1 MSILPTYTHIVNN
14 RLKHTYLSF
23 DDEGN
28 LIIKSPKVSRKY
40 LEMLLLKKSAWI
52 NQSKEKILQKK
63 GRALD
68 FSKEGT
74 LYFYGKAYPLMLEE
88 HTKKRSKLIFTE
100 DRFILYYSNYD
111 EAVFQR
117 HIDNFYKAQAKE
129 GIPPLVEA
137 WSVTMGLTY
146 SSLSFRKTKRQ
157 WGSCSGKNSLSF
169 NTMMMKLPREV
180 IHYIIVHELSHIKH
194 KHHQKSFWAMVENY
208 LPDYKK
214 QVAELKRYTT

>member
-1 MSILPTYTHIVNN
+1 MPILPTYTHIVNN
-14 RLKHTYLSF
+14 KLKHTYLSF
-23 DDEGN
+23 DEEGN

-40 LEMLLLKKSAWI
+40 LEILLLKKSAWI
-52 NQSKEKILQKK
+52 NRSKEKILQKK
-63 GRALD
+63 GKALD

-111 EAVFQR
+111 ETIFQR
-117 HIDNFYKAQAKE
+117 HIDTFYKAQAKE
-129 GIPPLVEA
+129 ELPPLVEA

-146 SSLSFRKTKRQ
+146 NSLSFRKTKRQ
-157 WGSCSGKNSLSF
+157 WGSCSRKNGLSF